1 MEKTINKVLN
11 IYNIILLT
19 ALMVVGFKSV
29 KNSID
34 LVFPFLLMP
43 VFFYMTGG
51 LIRKF
56 KKTNWLFFI
65 YSFLFSIIILI
76 ADLGNVRQLKDL
88 ILVGIVLPL
97 PMYLL
102 IMFVEKIKS
111 FKHKKELNEP
121 MEMVKMESAD
131 AKTMADEE
139 DKKDI
144 DEAKRKFL
152 KLLAGTGL
160 TTVFLYMF
168 NAKKTQAAFFG
179 NGSGPAVMAVKD
191 SSGKKIDPA
200 VNSPTDGY
208 GIGDIASVT
217 TTNYYGYVNKDAI
230 WYVLKEDT
238 TNNSFQY
245 ASLLNNT
252 GITTYAAA
260 WSGKTDLT
268 YGSFSDAF

>member
-29 KNSID
+29 KSSID
-34 LVFPFLLMP
+34 LIFPFLLMP

-51 LIRKF
+51 LIRQF

-76 ADLGNVRQLKDL
+76 ADLGNVRHLKDL
-88 ILVGIVLPL
+88 VLVGIVLPL
-97 PMYLL
+97 PTYLL
-102 IMFVEKIKS
+102 IIFVEKIKS

-121 MEMVKMESAD
+121 MEMVKME
-131 AKTMADEE
+131 E
-139 DKKDI
+139 DKKDV

-168 NAKKTQAAFFG
+168 NAKKANAAFFG
-179 NGSGPAVMAVKD
+179 NGGGSNTLSLKNSTGE
-191 SSGKKIDPA
+191 KIDPA
-200 VNSPTDGY
+200 TDSPLDGY
-208 GIGDIASVT
+208 VIANIEENVALNYFGF
-217 TTNYYGYVNKDAI
+217 TNKKGN
-230 WYVLKEDT
+230 WYIMRINN
-238 TNNSFQY
+238 TNNSFSY
-245 ASLLNNT
+245 FRGDVEYLT
-252 GITTYAAA
+252 GWQARTTDINF
-260 WSGKTDLT
+260 KTFAET
-268 YGSFSDAF
+268 F